1 MYHTQPFYVNNATR
15 TLLCPLKS
23 DRQKAGAL
31 ACNAQPSNLDG
42 TPTTHQ
48 LENKQKFVFDEK
60 DVASLPRAAVKPS
73 SIQVDIEMLEQIYAS
88 VTF

>member
-1 MYHTQPFYVNNATR
+1 MA
-15 TLLCPLKS
+15 PLILYTYSRVRLNSKMS
-23 DRQKAGAL
+23 VCSSGLQRRKK
-31 ACNAQPSNLDG
+31 
-42 TPTTHQ
+42 

-73 SIQVDIEMLEQIYAS
+73 SIQVDIEMLAQIYAS